1 MSIAQLELTAF
12 ASGALLPIDAVPDPV
27 FASGKL
33 GSGIAIIPEDGKVVA
48 PCDATVLLAP
58 SSGHAIGLRCE
69 NGIDIL
75 IHIGIDTVNLGGKGF
90 TTHVQA
96 KQKVHAG
103 DPLVDVDLEVIANAG
118 YSAATPIVVTS
129 KISAIEEQTSG
140 DTVNIGD
147 PLLRLIPVKRD
158 AAAR

>member
-1 MSIAQLELTAF
+1 MTGQVI
-12 ASGALLPIDAVPDPV
+12 LLSDVPDPV

-140 DTVNIGD
+140 GTVNIGD